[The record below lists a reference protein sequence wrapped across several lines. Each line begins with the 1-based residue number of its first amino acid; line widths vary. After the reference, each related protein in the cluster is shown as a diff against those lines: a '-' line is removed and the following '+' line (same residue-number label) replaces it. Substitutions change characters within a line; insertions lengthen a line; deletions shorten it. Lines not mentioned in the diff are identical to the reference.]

1 MARSSGNRNDPNTT
15 KVVREFKKAITVKV
29 SGIKAFSILICFGQ
43 ALKALMNWRGS
54 ELTSTSDT
62 NTFSSLARNLIG

>member
-43 ALKALMNWRGS
+43 ALKALHGEVQNCLPLPIPIPFPR
-54 ELTSTSDT
+54 
-62 NTFSSLARNLIG
+62 